1 MRRHGAAVCLVGSL
15 LALAPAA
22 GRAQGAPEWGLKGG
36 LNVAML
42 RGGGSSF
49 DSKLGALGGGFVVYD
64 FSTEFGLESG
74 LLFTMKGAKVLKGSP
89 TGTVESFLILD
100 YLEVP
105 VLLRWNI
112 PTGTTTRSHLYAG
125 PTLAFRVS
133 SRNRTET
140 ETTDLKDVQGLDSGV
155 AIGGSVD
162 FPLNPG
168 RLVVDLRYGIGLT
181 DAFGDQARNYKND
194 VLSIMAGV
202 SF

>member
-1 MRRHGAAVCLVGSL
+1 
-15 LALAPAA
+15 
-22 GRAQGAPEWGLKGG
+22 
-36 LNVAML
+36 
-42 RGGGSSF
+42 
-49 DSKLGALGGGFVVYD
+49 
-64 FSTEFGLESG
+64 
-74 LLFTMKGAKVLKGSP
+74 MKGAKVLKGSP

-112 PTGTTTRSHLYAG
+112 PTGTTTRPHLYAG
-125 PTLAFRVS
+125 PTVAFRVS
-133 SRNRTET
+133 SRNRTES

>member
-1 MRRHGAAVCLVGSL
+1 MTRHVAAVCLVGSL

-36 LNVAML
+36 LNIAML
-42 RGGGSSF
+42 RGGGSAF
-49 DSKLGALGGGFVVYD
+49 DSKLGALGGGFAVYD
-64 FSTEFGLESG
+64 FSTEFGLETG

-194 VLSIMAGV
+194 VFSIMAGV